1 MTVDIVVLSVGVT
14 VVIVVPSV
22 GVPVDIETSVG
33 VVG

>member
-1 MTVDIVVLSVGVT
+1 VTVDIVVLSVGVT